1 MMRTLSLAWMLSA
14 LTLACVSPHGIS
26 GIYSDFRSDI
36 QRHAGAPHDDAAIK
50 RQNERA
56 EKVKKLNDEGQLK
69 SAQDY
74 FEAALVLV
82 ETDDVDM
89 LKLSEQLAMKS
100 AELGDARARRVAAE
114 AIDKQLVRL
123 GLAQR
128 YGTQYVYEPV
138 LRGWRL
144 YPYDVRTTD
153 AERQAMGVPPLAE
166 LIQGEAKLN
175 ERGKPKR

>member
-1 MMRTLSLAWMLSA
+1 MRTFPFVWMLSA
-14 LTLACVSPHGIS
+14 LALSCSSPHGIS
-26 GIYSDFRSDI
+26 GVYSEFRSDI

-56 EKVKKLNDEGQLK
+56 AKVKKLYEDGQLK
-69 SAQDY
+69 SAEDY

-82 ETDDVDM
+82 ETDDVDI

-100 AELGDARARRVAAE
+100 AELGDTRARRVGAE
-114 AIDKQLVRL
+114 AIDKQLVRM
-123 GLAQR
+123 GMAQR

-175 ERGKPKR
+175 ERAKAKH